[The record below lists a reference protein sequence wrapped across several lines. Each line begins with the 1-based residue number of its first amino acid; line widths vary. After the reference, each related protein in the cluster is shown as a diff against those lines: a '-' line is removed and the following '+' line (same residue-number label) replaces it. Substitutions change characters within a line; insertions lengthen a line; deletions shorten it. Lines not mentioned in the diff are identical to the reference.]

1 MKDYCF
7 ELESDNEDLSLSMSI
22 PKQNPVSQLK
32 ASKGVAATQPQGFG
46 AVRDSGSRPAGKAV
60 KIPQLADYL

>member
-1 MKDYCF
+1 
-7 ELESDNEDLSLSMSI
+7 MSI